1 MHRKTRH
8 AAVDPTTLR
17 PEMPS
22 LRRMPPPSRLPEFD
36 LDGAGTLASA
46 GPPLRRP
53 GLLRAVLDQLT
64 GWTRRV

>member
-1 MHRKTRH
+1 MNRKTRH
-8 AAVDPTTLR
+8 ATVALATLR

-36 LDGAGTLASA
+36 LEGAEALEDAAPRLRPPGVLRVVLGHLA
-46 GPPLRRP
+46 
-53 GLLRAVLDQLT
+53 